1 MALETKRFVLRLKP
15 QVYDALARE
24 AKKRSVSMND
34 LLGEYTFN
42 GLYGDGRSTQVDT
55 PRAEFAPMPDRARP
69 TAASLAARFG
79 LTTAATLEADPDAAK
94 PAVFDVGN
102 APVEDVEP
110 SRNWLK
116 FYQDMAEME
125 PSEAQYEFG
134 RATAG
139 VKLPTGFRKMQTAKQ
154 VQWLQNNA

>member
-1 MALETKRFVLRLKP
+1 VATIPANKDRWENG
-15 QVYDALARE
+15 
-24 AKKRSVSMND
+24 AK
-34 LLGEYTFN
+34 
-42 GLYGDGRSTQVDT
+42 
-55 PRAEFAPMPDRARP
+55 P

-79 LTTAATLEADPDAAK
+79 LTTAATLETDPDAAK

-110 SRNWLK
+110 SRNWMK